1 MKIERKFEV
10 MYIAGSGSGSW
21 PIISFILSVI
31 GGILVYIFFL
41 NTKKEQKLSPFL
53 KWLKSFLNF
62 DKMMIEVILKVVY
75 LVCTIFVILSSFSYI
90 AYDFGL
96 FFLYLVLGPVFIR
109 LIYELILITICIWK
123 NTTEI
128 NKKIK

>member
-1 MKIERKFEV
+1 

-75 LVCTIFVILSSFSYI
+75 LVCTIFVILSSFSYM

>member
-1 MKIERKFEV
+1 

>member
-1 MKIERKFEV
+1 
-10 MYIAGSGSGSW
+10 MYIAGLGSGSW

-75 LVCTIFVILSSFSYI
+75 LVCTIFVILSSFSYM
-90 AYDFGL
+90 AHDFGL

>member
-1 MKIERKFEV
+1 

-41 NTKKEQKLSPFL
+41 STKKEQKLSPFL

-75 LVCTIFVILSSFSYI
+75 LVCTIFVILLSFSYM